1 MAVFQSPEASGNI
14 GAMLTDAKR
23 GAHMVTKQN
32 MANFGFATNIS
43 RKVKTLWLD
52 EGNKRANCFLKR
64 ESTMLK
70 PKQAGNYPDRDL
82 DCQEA
87 VSEGISDLIEQAALS
102 GTSEADAAA
111 AIADTGVPGIRD
123 LIDDAVAA
131 GWSAEETATAIK
143 VVSAGMYRGYT
154 GTEPDE

>member
-1 MAVFQSPEASGNI
+1 
-14 GAMLTDAKR
+14 MLTDAKH
-23 GAHMVTKQN
+23 GAHTVTKRS

-43 RKVKTLWLD
+43 RKVKTPWLD
-52 EGNKRANCFLKR
+52 EGNKRANCSFKR

-70 PKQAGNYPDRDL
+70 PKQAGSYPDRDL

-87 VSEGISDLIEQAALS
+87 VAQGIADLIEQATLS

-123 LIDDAVAA
+123 LIDDAVVA